1 MQLYHRSPRVHFL
14 TAEVVKCICQW
25 WNQTELINSYLKKK
39 KKKKKKKLCNLFI
52 NCVKNNKSKL
62 SVSRRNTMMVEWDYV
77 GMIWIIRLLET
88 VMDWEYV
95 AVSLVVFHNLI
106 TFHRLKVHLHGNW
119 RLVVVYFPFYATYYS
134 YICLIALVTS
144 YSWVASLLKEPYDKL
159 VSAIY
164 LWAVC
169 NVTWKMRLPCV
180 SQVSFILGPFCRG
193 LAFIWQ
199 HFFI

>member
-1 MQLYHRSPRVHFL
+1 
-14 TAEVVKCICQW
+14 
-25 WNQTELINSYLKKK
+25 
-39 KKKKKKKLCNLFI
+39 
-52 NCVKNNKSKL
+52 
-62 SVSRRNTMMVEWDYV
+62 MVEWDYV

-106 TFHRLKVHLHGNW
+106 TFHRLKVHLHRNW
-119 RLVVVYFPFYATYYS
+119 RLVVVYFPFYATYYWGETVCFLLYYSYS

-169 NVTWKMRLPCV
+169 NITWKMRLPCV

-193 LAFIWQ
+193 PAFIWQ